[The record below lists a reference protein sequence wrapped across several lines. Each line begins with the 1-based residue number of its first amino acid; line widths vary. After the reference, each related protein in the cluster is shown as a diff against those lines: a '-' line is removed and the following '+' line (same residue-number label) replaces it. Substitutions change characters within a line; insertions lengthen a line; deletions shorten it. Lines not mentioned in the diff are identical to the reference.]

1 MIEPTLSEL
10 KAKLAITQ
18 DALRIERERRLTES
32 TCLPEER
39 AFLDVLI
46 AQGADRVVI
55 SAKGF
60 SARKVTIDSPV
71 FSMTAVAAEHGR
83 PQTSLVVDRLARTYT
98 DMMVAHEFGVSL
110 STPVHF
116 ADPST
121 HLSEEGKSGND

>member
-10 KAKLAITQ
+10 KAKLATTQ

-46 AQGADRVVI
+46 AQVADHVVV
-55 SAKGF
+55 SVKGF

-71 FSMTAVAAEHGR
+71 FSMTAFASEHGR
-83 PQTSLVVDRLARTYT
+83 PQTSLVVDRLATTYT
-98 DMMVAHEFGVSL
+98 DMMVARGFDVSL
-110 STPVHF
+110 SDIVHSATPDIAL
-116 ADPST
+116 AD
-121 HLSEEGKSGND
+121 ERKNNK